1 MRRREF
7 IAGLG
12 TAAAWPAVAQAQRS
26 ETPVVGFLSPGSPE
40 SDVARESAVRRGLA
54 ETGYVVGRNVTIEYR
69 WAQGRYNQLPELA
82 ADLVRSR
89 VSVIV
94 TVGVPG
100 AIAAKAATSTVPI
113 VFNIGVDPVAA
124 DLVASFGRPGGN
136 MTGVAL
142 LSVQLVPKR
151 LELLHASVPT
161 ARVVALLANSANPV
175 TDAETKE
182 LDEGARALR
191 LEQHVLLASTTSE
204 IDAAFETLAQLRADA
219 LIVSVDPFFTNQ
231 RSQIV
236 EQAARHRVP
245 TIYGWGEFPAAGGLM
260 SYGPSL
266 TESYRQVGIYVG
278 QILGGGRPIDLPI
291 QQVVNVELVIN
302 LKTAKALG
310 LTIPETQLAT
320 ADQVIE

>member
-12 TAAAWPAVAQAQRS
+12 SAAAWPVVARAQRS
-26 ETPVVGFLSPGSPE
+26 GTPVIGFLSPGSPE
-40 SDVARESAVRRGLA
+40 SDVARVSAVRRGLA

-69 WAQGRYNQLPELA
+69 WAQGRYDQLLELA

-94 TVGVPG
+94 TVGVPPS
-100 AIAAKAATSTVPI
+100 IAAKAATSTVPI

-142 LSVQLVPKR
+142 LSVQLVAKR

-175 TDAETKE
+175 TDSETKE

-231 RSQIV
+231 RSLIV
-236 EQAARHRVP
+236 ELAARHRVP
-245 TIYGWGEFPAAGGLM
+245 TIYGWGEFAAAGGLM

-266 TESYRQVGIYVG
+266 AESYRQVGIYVG
-278 QILGGGRPIDLPI
+278 QILGGSRPTDLPI
-291 QQVVNVELVIN
+291 QQVVKVELVIN
-302 LKTAKALG
+302 LKTAKALS
-310 LTIPETQLAT
+310 LSIPETLLAT
-320 ADQVIE
+320 ADEVIQ